1 MADLRFIGRIL
12 GGLGGIIMIIFGI
25 IYAVNELATLAL
37 DFMGLDLTAA
47 AQFLGDDANWLVIV
61 AIMIVCGIV
70 AILGYKELAHKD
82 KGNLLLWGVIYIV
95 LAIIGGGI
103 GALLVLIGGIVLI
116 IDYFV

>member
-12 GGLGGIIMIIFGI
+12 GGLGGLIMIIFGVI
-25 IYAVNELATLAL
+25 ILVNSLLDLAIEFSGL
-37 DFMGLDLTAA
+37 DFSAA
-47 AQFLGDDANWLVIV
+47 SQFIEGETSVFVVV

-70 AILGYKELAHKD
+70 AILGYKELSHKNKD
-82 KGNLLLWGVIYIV
+82 NLLLWGIIYIV